1 MSMPTFDLSN
11 ILRKLL
17 LLPGLGFQTYVNP
30 VRLFI
35 ALALALGAL
44 SVVICQFFL
53 DIDLPFAQPAGSFS
67 VEDSDIKSLIF
78 YMAAVDVLYPLLDFF
93 INLLASLIPFTITFF
108 VSYFALAFTHRLS
121 SSFRSW
127 LLTMSGNSQ

>member
-1 MSMPTFDLSN
+1 MAMPTFDFSN
-11 ILRKLL
+11 ILRKLM

-35 ALALALGAL
+35 TLALALGVLAA
-44 SVVICQFFL
+44 SICSFFL
-53 DIDLPFAQPAGSFS
+53 DIDLPFAQPTGTFV
-67 VEDSDIKSLIF
+67 VEDNDIKSLIF
-78 YMAAVDVLYPLLDFF
+78 YMAAVDVLYPLIDFV
-93 INLLASLIPFTITFF
+93 LTLVASLIPFTLTFF
-108 VSYFALAFTHRLS
+108 GSYFALSFTYRLS